1 MNKQRIIGDVI
12 SSLVAIFV
20 GLAALMMSIRY
31 LARPQGV
38 LDWSVQLCGAATVGI
53 IIFFLCWGH
62 FQKTPKPARKQSV
75 TAEPNTSASQTSGS
89 TNPQA

>member
-31 LARPQGV
+31 LARPQGI
-38 LDWSVQLCGAATVGI
+38 LDWSVQLCGATTVGI

-62 FQKTPKPARKQSV
+62 FQKSPQPTSKEAPMPEAT
-75 TAEPNTSASQTSGS
+75 TAGNHSSGAPD
-89 TNPQA
+89 TRA